1 MLKPIIQKNETLLI
15 IADCGTNV
23 VNTLAANVVRNGLKL
38 CNIPTPSFG
47 YKKHELMQDIALT
60 LGAKYLSEKT
70 GDDLSTLS
78 EHDLGRADKI
88 IVGKSNSVLI
98 TNEEPDEELKMRN
111 S

>member
-1 MLKPIIQKNETLLI
+1 MCDQGINNILQIESVLKPIIQKSETLLI

-70 GDDLSTLS
+70 GDDLSTL
-78 EHDLGRADKI
+78 
-88 IVGKSNSVLI
+88 
-98 TNEEPDEELKMRN
+98 
-111 S
+111 